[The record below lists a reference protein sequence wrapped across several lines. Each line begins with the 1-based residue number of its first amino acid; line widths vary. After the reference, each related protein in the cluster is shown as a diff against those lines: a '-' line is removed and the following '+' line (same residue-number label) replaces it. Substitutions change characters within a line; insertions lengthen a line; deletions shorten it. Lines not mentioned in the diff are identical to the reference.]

1 MRRRLRVF
9 LLGVAS
15 GGAATVA
22 LRSRL
27 GARRERLDVY
37 FADGSFVTFGAG
49 SPEAARLLPLA
60 QQVLV
65 AAGNTGGQAAG
76 VRPEDRAAEDGP
88 GAAGRT

>member
-49 SPEAARLLPLA
+49 SSTAEQLLPLA
-60 QQVLV
+60 GQVL
-65 AAGNTGGQAAG
+65 AA
-76 VRPEDRAAEDGP
+76 V
-88 GAAGRT
+88 GRRT